1 MLLCPNIYGHV
12 KENLFILYPFEYIL
26 KMTAALQLGGQ
37 IQTCR
42 LEAGYSLRRLGEL
55 TRIPWTT
62 IDGYETGKKIP
73 ADNFLRIADAL
84 NHHTFEV
91 DGYKFTVGRSDKVLT
106 ILAASEQLKLEFFK
120 EYDYSKA
127 SVRIGPGK
135 ITVSFDGSGPSLQS
149 GVDELGA

>member
-1 MLLCPNIYGHV
+1 
-12 KENLFILYPFEYIL
+12 
-26 KMTAALQLGGQ
+26 MTAALQLGGQ
-37 IQTCR
+37 IKAIR
-42 LEAGYSLRRLGEL
+42 LGAGYSLRTLGGL
-55 TRIPWTT
+55 TGIPWTT
-62 IDGYETGKKIP
+62 IDGYEGGKKIP

-135 ITVSFDGSGPSLQS
+135 ITVSFDGSGQSLQS
-149 GVDELGA
+149 NVGELGI

>member
-1 MLLCPNIYGHV
+1 M
-12 KENLFILYPFEYIL
+12 YPFEYIL

-37 IQTCR
+37 IKAVR

>member
-1 MLLCPNIYGHV
+1 MPDNIWTSQAQSVDIVPIRVHSG
-12 KENLFILYPFEYIL
+12 
-26 KMTAALQLGGQ
+26 MTATLQLGGQ
-37 IQTCR
+37 IKAVR
-42 LEAGYSLRRLGEL
+42 LEAGYSLRKLGEL
-55 TRIPWTT
+55 TGIPWTT

-149 GVDELGA
+149 EAEALG

>member
-1 MLLCPNIYGHV
+1 
-12 KENLFILYPFEYIL
+12 
-26 KMTAALQLGGQ
+26 MTAALQLGGQ
-37 IQTCR
+37 IKAVR

-55 TRIPWTT
+55 TSIPWTT
-62 IDGYETGKKIP
+62 IDGYETGKKIR
-73 ADNFLRIADAL
+73 AENFLRIADAL

-149 GVDELGA
+149 DVGELGT

>member
-1 MLLCPNIYGHV
+1 M
-12 KENLFILYPFEYIL
+12 
-26 KMTAALQLGGQ
+26 AALQLGGQ
-37 IQTCR
+37 IKAIRSQR
-42 LEAGYSLRRLGEL
+42 GFSLRKLGEL
-55 TRIPWTT
+55 AGIPWTT
-62 IDGYETGKKIP
+62 IKGYEEGGRKIP

-84 NHHTFEV
+84 DHHTFEV

-135 ITVSFDGSGPSLQS
+135 ITVSFDGIGPSVQPEPEA
-149 GVDELGA
+149 VAT

>member
-1 MLLCPNIYGHV
+1 M
-12 KENLFILYPFEYIL
+12 
-26 KMTAALQLGGQ
+26 MAAFQLGEQ
-37 IQTCR
+37 IRAIRSQR
-42 LEAGYSLRRLGEL
+42 GFSLRKLGEL
-55 TRIPWTT
+55 AGIPWTT
-62 IDGYETGKKIP
+62 IEGYEEGGRKIP

-84 NHHTFEV
+84 DHHTFEV

-135 ITVSFDGSGPSLQS
+135 ITVSFDGIGPSAQS
-149 GVDELGA
+149 EPEAVAT

>member
-1 MLLCPNIYGHV
+1 M
-12 KENLFILYPFEYIL
+12 
-26 KMTAALQLGGQ
+26 AAFQLGEQ
-37 IQTCR
+37 IRAIRSQR
-42 LEAGYSLRRLGEL
+42 GFSLRKLGEL
-55 TRIPWTT
+55 AGIPWTT
-62 IDGYETGKKIP
+62 IEGYEEGGRKIP

-84 NHHTFEV
+84 DHHTFEV

-135 ITVSFDGSGPSLQS
+135 ITVSFDGIGPSAQS
-149 GVDELGA
+149 EPEAVAT